1 MCLAIP
7 GQIQQIDQSE
17 DFIRKAQVS
26 FGSITKEVY
35 LDMLPEAEEG
45 QYVLVHAGV
54 AVNLINEDEARK
66 TFDYLA
72 RYGGVE
78 EDLLPEQLD
87 EA

>member
-7 GQIQQIDQSE
+7 GQIQRIDQSE
-17 DFIRKAQVS
+17 DFIRKAQVA

-54 AVNLINEDEARK
+54 AVNVINEDEARK
-66 TFDYLA
+66 TFDYLS

-78 EDLLPEQLD
+78 EDLLPEA